1 MAEAL
6 MSHCYLGSA
15 PEFTGVLGR
24 KEVCSHWLVHF
35 LCEGPQSKDF
45 VAYSYLVLFVFT
57 IFKNVK
63 PFIVGA
69 VYIKQALKQG
79 IVC

>member
-1 MAEAL
+1 MAKAL

-24 KEVCSHWLVHF
+24 KEVRSHWLVHF
-35 LCEGPQSKDF
+35 LCKGPQSKDF

-69 VYIKQALKQG
+69 VYIKQL
-79 IVC
+79 